1 MFFEAAAITNP
12 MIVPDAAEDDAQIAR
27 AVDDLTADWERQGWL
42 GRDQIDRLVSKRK
55 FDPGQVSTVI
65 ARLKEDGVEITEEP
79 GAADLEESVKKADAP
94 GDEYD
99 SVSLL
104 LKEAQQHP
112 LLSHADEV
120 RLGRAVL
127 VASRVGFDGSQVKTE
142 NPEELAEILR
152 RGRSA
157 REQMILSNIKL
168 VFYIAK
174 RYQFFSSLSMSDLVQ
189 EGMFG
194 LMKAVD
200 RFDPDRGYRFATYAM
215 WWIRQTI
222 MRAIANRGA
231 TIRMPVHRHRD
242 LAILRKTIASL
253 RQENE
258 GQEPTLLEIAAAL
271 DWAPDKVA
279 YLQELST
286 LSVVSLDS
294 RVDDEIGS
302 DLASILPSNTP
313 SPEEEF
319 IAKERAELIRELVE
333 RLPSKERDIV
343 RRRFGMTENGD
354 RETLEEIGR
363 DYEVTRERIR
373 QIERDALLGMVRQAN
388 KRNLRGNKA

>member
-1 MFFEAAAITNP
+1 

-55 FDPGQVSTVI
+55 LDPGQAATVI
-65 ARLKEDGVEITEEP
+65 ARLKDGGVEITEEP
-79 GAADLEESVKKADAP
+79 GADDLEESVQKTNAP

-104 LKEAQQHP
+104 LREAQQHQ

-127 VASRVGFDGSQVKTE
+127 VASRAGFDGSQVETQ
-142 NPEELAEILR
+142 NPGELAEILR

-258 GQEPTLLEIAAAL
+258 GKEPTLLEIAAAL

-319 IAKERAELIRELVE
+319 IVRERADLIRELVE
-333 RLPSKERDIV
+333 RLPPKERDIV

-373 QIERDALLGMVRQAN
+373 QIERDALRGMVRQA
-388 KRNLRGNKA
+388 KKWNLRGNKE

>member
-1 MFFEAAAITNP
+1 
-12 MIVPDAAEDDAQIAR
+12 MIVSDAAEDDAQIAR

-55 FDPGQVSTVI
+55 LDPGQVATVI
-65 ARLKEDGVEITEEP
+65 ARLRDGGVEITEEP
-79 GAADLEESVKKADAP
+79 GAADLEESVQKANAP
-94 GDEYD
+94 GEEYD

-104 LKEAQQHP
+104 LKEAQQHQ

-127 VASRVGFDGSQVKTE
+127 VASRVGFDADQVETQ
-142 NPEELAEILR
+142 NPDELAEILR
-152 RGRSA
+152 RGKSA

-222 MRAIANRGA
+222 MRAISNRGA

-242 LAILRKTIASL
+242 LAILRRTIASL

-258 GQEPTLLEIAAAL
+258 GKEPTLLEIAAAL
-271 DWAPDKVA
+271 DWAPEKVA

-319 IAKERAELIRELVE
+319 IVRERAELIRELVE
-333 RLPSKERDIV
+333 RLPPKERDIV

-373 QIERDALLGMVRQAN
+373 QIERDALLGMVRQA
-388 KRNLRGNKA
+388 KKWNLRGSKE

>member
-1 MFFEAAAITNP
+1 MFFEAAAIIDP
-12 MIVPDAAEDDAQIAR
+12 MLVPDAAHDDAQIAR

-55 FDPGQVSTVI
+55 LDPGQVATVI
-65 ARLKEDGVEITEEP
+65 ARLKDSSVEITEEP
-79 GAADLEESVKKADAP
+79 GADDLEESVQKTNAP
-94 GDEYD
+94 GEEYD

-104 LKEAQQHP
+104 LKEAQQHQ

-127 VASRVGFDGSQVKTE
+127 VASRVGFDGSHVETK

-152 RGRSA
+152 RGKSA

-242 LAILRKTIASL
+242 LAILRKTVASL

-286 LSVVSLDS
+286 LSVISLDS

-302 DLASILPSNTP
+302 DLASILPSNTL

-319 IAKERAELIRELVE
+319 IVRERVDLIRELVE
-333 RLPSKERDIV
+333 RLPPKERDIV
-343 RRRFGMTENGD
+343 QRRFGMTENGD

-373 QIERDALLGMVRQAN
+373 QIERDALLGMVRQA
-388 KRNLRGNKA
+388 KKWNLRGNKE

>member
-1 MFFEAAAITNP
+1 

-55 FDPGQVSTVI
+55 LDPGQAATVI
-65 ARLKEDGVEITEEP
+65 ARLKDGGVEITEEP
-79 GAADLEESVKKADAP
+79 GADDLEESVQKTNAP

-104 LKEAQQHP
+104 LREAQQHQ

-127 VASRVGFDGSQVKTE
+127 VASRAGFDGSQVETQ
-142 NPEELAEILR
+142 NPGELAEILR

-258 GQEPTLLEIAAAL
+258 GKEPTLLEIAAAL

-319 IAKERAELIRELVE
+319 IVRERAELIRELVE
-333 RLPSKERDIV
+333 RLPPKERDIV
-343 RRRFGMTENGD
+343 QRRFGMTENGD

-373 QIERDALLGMVRQAN
+373 QIERDALLGMVRQA
-388 KRNLRGNKA
+388 KKWNLRGNKE

>member
-1 MFFEAAAITNP
+1 

-55 FDPGQVSTVI
+55 LDPGQAATVI
-65 ARLKEDGVEITEEP
+65 ARLKDGGVEITEQP
-79 GAADLEESVKKADAP
+79 GADDLEESVQKTNAP

-104 LKEAQQHP
+104 LREAQQHQ

-127 VASRVGFDGSQVKTE
+127 VASRAGFDGSQVETQ
-142 NPEELAEILR
+142 NPGELAEILR

-258 GQEPTLLEIAAAL
+258 GKEPTLLEIAAAL

-319 IAKERAELIRELVE
+319 IVRERADLIRELVE
-333 RLPSKERDIV
+333 RLPPKERDIV

-373 QIERDALLGMVRQAN
+373 QIERDALLGMVRQA
-388 KRNLRGNKA
+388 KKWNLRGNKE

>member
-1 MFFEAAAITNP
+1 

-55 FDPGQVSTVI
+55 LDPGQAATVI
-65 ARLKEDGVEITEEP
+65 ARLKDGGVEITEEP
-79 GAADLEESVKKADAP
+79 GADDLEESVQKTNAP

-104 LKEAQQHP
+104 LREAQQHQ

-127 VASRVGFDGSQVKTE
+127 VASRAGFDGSQVETQ
-142 NPEELAEILR
+142 NPGELAEILR

-222 MRAIANRGA
+222 MRASANRGA

-258 GQEPTLLEIAAAL
+258 GKEPTLLEIAAAL

-319 IAKERAELIRELVE
+319 IVRERAELIRELVE
-333 RLPSKERDIV
+333 RLPPKERDIV
-343 RRRFGMTENGD
+343 QRRFGMTENGD

-373 QIERDALLGMVRQAN
+373 QIERDALLGMVRQA
-388 KRNLRGNKA
+388 KKWNLRGNKE